1 MLSFKVA
8 LIAKGKMEENIAP
21 QEHPYDLH
29 EEHSSNVSLDT
40 GIKHIGTGEVEGGG
54 TTASVAGTGELDVGD
69 GLLLDASDELDLGGI
84 EGGHL
89 VRADHR
95 AVGGSEGGREGG
107 NGGKNGSGLHF
118 NGKFVGNRV
127 WLY

>member
-1 MLSFKVA
+1 ML
-8 LIAKGKMEENIAP
+8 
-21 QEHPYDLH
+21 DLH
-29 EEHSSNVSLDT
+29 EEHSSDVSLDA
-40 GIKHIGTGEVEGGG
+40 GIKDIGTREVERGG
-54 TTASVAGTGELDVGD
+54 TAASVAGAGELDVGD

-118 NGKFVGNRV
+118 NGKSVGNRV
-127 WLY
+127 